1 MNKYKVTKN
10 FSYVGVATITAP
22 NLEAAGEL
30 AKKLDNFKFRDCY
43 DWYNSEQSYIYSVTQ
58 EPDDAPKKVIWL
70 YGLTQSCLDKK
81 GQHAVSS
88 VDEIDTR
95 YHWVDIEKLSND
107 KNAYWLELVEKYG
120 WEVDEMHGE

>member
-1 MNKYKVTKN
+1 VVEYFKRSTHYTAQIRKVLQDHVDNYK
-10 FSYVGVATITAP
+10 
-22 NLEAAGEL
+22 E
-30 AKKLDNFKFRDCY
+30 
-43 DWYNSEQSYIYSVTQ
+43 Q

-120 WEVDEMHGE
+120 WAVDEMHGK